1 MDERGLIMWCAK
13 SYQAAPQW
21 SCSKASSELSCF
33 KAGSSV
39 LVLFLL
45 VQINGYWLHRAKTM
59 TRTSARKWCNQI
71 QSQCRKSSVRHMMLI
86 GLIHVLF
93 SDFLC
98 VAYVSS
104 RQTSYR
110 VINFCTETC
119 VRNIMWLLSS
129 QFWQMCLDWGH
140 IKEHGAGTGFNINT
154 WVRNTEEKIFLFW
167 DAFLLLTDT
176 W

>member
-21 SCSKASSELSCF
+21 SCSKASSELSCS

-45 VQINGYWLHRAKTM
+45 AQINGYWLHRVKTM

-71 QSQCRKSSVRHMMLI
+71 QSHCRESNVRYMMLI

-93 SDFLC
+93 GVFLC
-98 VAYVSS
+98 AGCVSS
-104 RQTSYR
+104 RQTR
-110 VINFCTETC
+110 CGVIFFFVKC
-119 VRNIMWLLSS
+119 VHKNPYKKRHVALVISFQADVFRL
-129 QFWQMCLDWGH
+129 
-140 IKEHGAGTGFNINT
+140 KAY
-154 WVRNTEEKIFLFW
+154 
-167 DAFLLLTDT
+167 
-176 W
+176 